1 MSEAP
6 DANPEDERLIQEV
19 ADEADSLLSQAR
31 SSNKTLESSDGV
43 VIENIDGSFQH
54 GTLQQKF

>member
-6 DANPEDERLIQEV
+6 EANPEDERLIQEV
-19 ADEADSLLSQAR
+19 ADEMDSLLSQAR
-31 SSNKTLESSDGV
+31 SSNKTLESSDGL

-54 GTLQQKF
+54 GIIN